1 MSAHNEHNELE
12 DKIILG
18 DQEVLKS
25 DLLTLNMGPQHPATH
40 GV

>member
-1 MSAHNEHNELE
+1 MSTHNENA

-25 DLLTLNMGPQHPATH
+25 ELLTLNMGPQHPLM
-40 GV
+40 VCFV